1 MKRLLYITV
10 TAPLGGPEAFVIPE
24 MRCLARKGIDLTVI
38 PLRPAGP
45 ITHLDGRP
53 LLSRTL
59 ATGPWSPQ
67 VWLAAL
73 TWLCRAPAR
82 VLGLLFLL
90 LSRGRPGIRAKNLLV
105 FPKALYIAAQA
116 QRLRIN
122 HIHAHW
128 ASTPSTCA
136 MVAAALA
143 GVDWSFTAHRWDI
156 GDDNLLAQKVSRSRF
171 VRVISSLGYRR
182 VAAVAGAGA
191 HLKLA
196 LIPAGVALPEKMPPP
211 RRPGGQPPV
220 ITAVGSL
227 TPVKGHRYLLRACRL
242 LVDMGVDFRCL
253 IVGAGPERRK
263 LAEMIVKL
271 GLGEAV
277 TLAGALPHHRVLA
290 MLGAGAAGLLA
301 HPSVETADG
310 AHEGIPVAVMEAM
323 AHGVPVVV
331 TRTGGLPELV
341 DDETGLVVP
350 PADPGALA
358 RAIREL
364 LADPVGAEARAVAAR
379 RRVSRE
385 FNLEK
390 NVSRLLSR
398 MEMHP

>member
-1 MKRLLYITV
+1 M
-10 TAPLGGPEAFVIPE
+10 
-24 MRCLARKGIDLTVI
+24 
-38 PLRPAGP
+38 
-45 ITHLDGRP
+45 
-53 LLSRTL
+53 
-59 ATGPWSPQ
+59 
-67 VWLAAL
+67 
-73 TWLCRAPAR
+73 
-82 VLGLLFLL
+82 
-90 LSRGRPGIRAKNLLV
+90 
-105 FPKALYIAAQA
+105 
-116 QRLRIN
+116 
-122 HIHAHW
+122 
-128 ASTPSTCA
+128 
-136 MVAAALA
+136 
-143 GVDWSFTAHRWDI
+143 
-156 GDDNLLAQKVSRSRF
+156 
-171 VRVISSLGYRR
+171 
-182 VAAVAGAGA
+182 
-191 HLKLA
+191 
-196 LIPAGVALPEKMPPP
+196 
-211 RRPGGQPPV
+211 
-220 ITAVGSL
+220 
-227 TPVKGHRYLLRACRL
+227 
-242 LVDMGVDFRCL
+242 VDMGVDFRCL

-271 GLGEAV
+271 GLGGAV

-290 MLGAGAAGLLA
+290 ILGAGAAGLLA

-323 AHGVPVVV
+323 ARGVPVVV

-379 RRVSRE
+379 YRVSRE